1 MTIRNKNRKVFI
13 TTANGLLDVDG
24 NVAPRRSQAHQF
36 TVAEAEKLQ
45 KKLKI
50 ESRLVPVDAAYELFS
65 ETENYISARLLRE
78 HGLECDRDF
87 AALLDFHKAVKLKE
101 KLDNLEAKKSF
112 KHRWSV
118 REVSIRP

>member
-13 TTANGLLDVDG
+13 TTANGLLDADG

-36 TVAEAEKLQ
+36 SVADAEDMQ
-45 KKLKI
+45 KHLKI
-50 ESRLVPVDAAYELFS
+50 QSRLVPVDAAYELFS

-78 HGLECDRDF
+78 HGMECNRDF

-101 KLDNLEAKKSF
+101 KLDGIEAKKSF
-112 KHRWSV
+112 KHRWNV
-118 REVSIRP
+118 REVRV